1 MSNDQEKEI
10 QSNLNEDN
18 KSQTEPVNNEEGQ
31 KEVSPKAKA
40 DKNGSTK
47 KEQKNIGDAHK
58 IAKPKNG
65 IRPNGAE
72 AKAEDFFDFITGS
85 DSCYSISKEMDISQ
99 KVGQNLIPTTDS
111 GNQNKELPKKLSDN
125 RVDLSSSKNTEI
137 KDVECKRTLLGN
149 QTKRKAKETPKS
161 NMAKKLV
168 KQKKEKKVLRQS
180 ERTFLLTDYRYDMLT
195 PTINPIYIIVN
206 PQAFDF
212 FPFWVPNNDYYSLGN
227 EGDELSPEALSI
239 IANVR
244 SNHERVNDRL
254 DYSYD
259 NEGDELSPEAL
270 SIIANVHHNHER
282 ANDRFDPYVNQHLFY
297 GNYSTAST
305 NETTYNNLNN

>member
-1 MSNDQEKEI
+1 MSNDQKKEI

-18 KSQTEPVNNEEGQ
+18 KSQTDPVNTEEGQ

-47 KEQKNIGDAHK
+47 KEQKNIGDVHK
-58 IAKPKNG
+58 IAKPKNE
-65 IRPNGAE
+65 IRPSGAE
-72 AKAEDFFDFITGS
+72 AKAEEVFDFITGS
-85 DSCYSISKEMDISQ
+85 EFCYSISKEMDKSQ
-99 KVGQNLIPTTDS
+99 KVGQNQIPTTHS
-111 GNQNKELPKKLSDN
+111 GVQDNELPKKLPDTKF
-125 RVDLSSSKNTEI
+125 DLSSNKKAES
-137 KDVECKRTLLGN
+137 KDVECKITFLGN
-149 QTKRKAKETPKS
+149 PAKRKTKETPKS

-168 KQKKEKKVLRQS
+168 KQKKEKKALLQS
-180 ERTFLLTDYRYDMLT
+180 ERIFLLTDYRYDMLT

-212 FPFWVPNNDYYSLGN
+212 FPFWVPNNNYYSLGK

-259 NEGDELSPEAL
+259 NEGDVLSPEEW

-282 ANDRFDPYVNQHLFY
+282 VNDRLNPYVNQHLLHS
-297 GNYSTAST
+297 NYSTAST
-305 NETTYNNLNN
+305 IEKTYNNLNN

>member
-85 DSCYSISKEMDISQ
+85 EFCYSINKEMDKSQ
-99 KVGQNLIPTTDS
+99 KVGQNQIPTTHS
-111 GNQNKELPKKLSDN
+111 GIQDNELPKKLPDAKF
-125 RVDLSSSKNTEI
+125 DLSSNKKAES
-137 KDVECKRTLLGN
+137 KDVECKITFLGN
-149 QTKRKAKETPKS
+149 PAKRKTKETPKS

-168 KQKKEKKVLRQS
+168 KQKKEKKALRHS
-180 ERTFLLTDYRYDMLT
+180 ERTFLLKDYRYDMLT
-195 PTINPIYIIVN
+195 AKINPIYTIGN
-206 PQAFDF
+206 LQDYAFFDLL
-212 FPFWVPNNDYYSLGN
+212 VPNNDDHSNDN
-227 EGDELSPEALSI
+227 EVDELSLEAFSI
-239 IANVR
+239 ISNVH
-244 SNHERVNDRL
+244 SNHDRVNDRL
-254 DYSYD
+254 DYSND
-259 NEGDELSPEAL
+259 NEGDKLSPEVL

-282 ANDRFDPYVNQHLFY
+282 VNDRLNPYVNQHLLHS
-297 GNYSTAST
+297 NYSTAST
-305 NETTYNNLNN
+305 IEKTYNNLNN

>member
-85 DSCYSISKEMDISQ
+85 EFCYSINKEMDKSQ
-99 KVGQNLIPTTDS
+99 KVGQNQIPTTHS
-111 GNQNKELPKKLSDN
+111 GIQDNELPKKLPDAKF
-125 RVDLSSSKNTEI
+125 DLSSNKKAES
-137 KDVECKRTLLGN
+137 KDVECKITFLGN
-149 QTKRKAKETPKS
+149 PAKRKTKETPKS

-168 KQKKEKKVLRQS
+168 KQKKEKKALRQS

-212 FPFWVPNNDYYSLGN
+212 FPFWIPNNDYYSSGN

-259 NEGDELSPEAL
+259 NEGDVLSPEEW

-282 ANDRFDPYVNQHLFY
+282 ANDRLDPYINQYLLHD
-297 GNYSTAST
+297 NYSTAST
-305 NETTYNNLNN
+305 NEKTYNNLNN

>member
-1 MSNDQEKEI
+1 MSNSQEKKI
-10 QSNLNEDN
+10 QPNLNEDN
-18 KSQTEPVNNEEGQ
+18 KSLTDPVNNEEGQ
-31 KEVSPKAKA
+31 KEVNPKDKA
-40 DKNGSTK
+40 DINGSTK
-47 KEQKNIGDAHK
+47 KEQKNVGDVHK
-58 IAKPKNG
+58 IANPTNEVKSSGTEGKN
-65 IRPNGAE
+65 
-72 AKAEDFFDFITGS
+72 EDFFDFIIGS

-168 KQKKEKKVLRQS
+168 KQKKEKKALSQS

-212 FPFWVPNNDYYSLGN
+212 FPFWVPNNNYYSLGN

-239 IANVR
+239 IANVH
-244 SNHERVNDRL
+244 SNHERVNVRL
-254 DYSYD
+254 DYSYG
-259 NEGDELSPEAL
+259 NEGDVLSPEVL

-282 ANDRFDPYVNQHLFY
+282 ANDRFDPYVNQHLLHD
-297 GNYSTAST
+297 NYSTAST